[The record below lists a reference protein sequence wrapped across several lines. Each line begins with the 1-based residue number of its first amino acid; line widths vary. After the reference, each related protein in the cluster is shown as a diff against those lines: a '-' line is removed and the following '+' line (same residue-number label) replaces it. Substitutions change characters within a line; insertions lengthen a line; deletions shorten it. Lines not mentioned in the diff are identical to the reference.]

1 MTESEFK
8 DKILSSKELDDQTK
22 KDILLFLYNY
32 VNEKII
38 KAVQNICDIVINKYD
53 RQFENDSI
61 TLSQLKSDLENL
73 KKDVWVENLD

>member
-32 VNEKII
+32 VNEKIV

-61 TLSQLKSDLENL
+61 ALSQLKSDLENL

>member
-61 TLSQLKSDLENL
+61 ALSQLKSDLENL

>member
-8 DKILSSKELDDQTK
+8 DKILSGKELDDQTK

-32 VNEKII
+32 VNEKIV
-38 KAVQNICDIVINKYD
+38 KAVQNICDIVISKYD

-61 TLSQLKSDLENL
+61 ALSQLKSDLENL

>member
-8 DKILSSKELDDQTK
+8 DKILSSEGLDDQTK

-61 TLSQLKSDLENL
+61 ALSQLKSDLENL
-73 KKDVWVENLD
+73 KKDIWVENLD

>member
-32 VNEKII
+32 VNEKIV
-38 KAVQNICDIVINKYD
+38 KAVQNICDIVISKYD

-61 TLSQLKSDLENL
+61 ALSQLKSDLENL
-73 KKDVWVENLD
+73 KKEVWVENLD

>member
-61 TLSQLKSDLENL
+61 ALSQLKSDLENL
-73 KKDVWVENLD
+73 KKEVWVENLD

>member
-38 KAVQNICDIVINKYD
+38 KAVQNICDIVISKYD

-61 TLSQLKSDLENL
+61 ALDKLKNDLENL

>member
-38 KAVQNICDIVINKYD
+38 KAVQNICDIVISKYD

-61 TLSQLKSDLENL
+61 ALSQLKSDLENL

>member
-32 VNEKII
+32 VNEKIV
-38 KAVQNICDIVINKYD
+38 KAVQNICDIVISKYD

-61 TLSQLKSDLENL
+61 ALSQLKSDLENL